1 MLASGF
7 NLLRQKLLII
17 KKTTMKQH
25 FFRAMLLA
33 LPLLGA
39 LHLSAQN
46 KTDRFAIQPKNT
58 LIVGMNLAVNESYNQ
73 LSYFYRNEYIRR
85 FSHLFEGGVGLGF
98 YNYQKTQS
106 TMTDLNGRNNVVY
119 KSFAQTSIV
128 SLDIIGYI
136 DIVNKRRNLL
146 RFGVGYSLRFDQ
158 SLIPVG
164 MYLVKNSSGE
174 YVYITDYHRE
184 KGTDGGVI
192 VHLGYGYRI
201 TPRFT
206 TAVSARYY
214 SEGKYV
220 SLSMVGLDF
229 SYSF

>member
-1 MLASGF
+1 
-7 NLLRQKLLII
+7 
-17 KKTTMKQH
+17 MKQH

-58 LIVGMNLAVNESYNQ
+58 LIVGMNLAVNGSHDQ

-85 FSHLFEGGVGLGF
+85 FSHLFEGGVSLGF
-98 YNYQKTQS
+98 FNYQDS
-106 TMTDLNGRNNVVY
+106 PMTITYWNGHNNVVY
-119 KSFAQTSIV
+119 KTFIQTSIV
-128 SLDIIGYI
+128 SLDITGYI
-136 DIVNKRRNLL
+136 DVVNTRRSLL
-146 RFGVGYSLRFDQ
+146 RFGVGYSLRFDK
-158 SLIPVG
+158 SLIPG
-164 MYLVKNSSGE
+164 DTYLVKNSSGDFL
-174 YVYITDYHRE
+174 YTTDYHQE
-184 KGTDGGVI
+184 KGTDGGVL
-192 VHLGYGYRI
+192 VHLGYGYHV

-220 SLSMVGLDF
+220 SLSMVGLEF